1 MHELEQKQIFD
12 DWLHQHKGIL
22 FKIVRAYAFNAHD
35 RDDLFQE
42 IALQLWRSIPEFRGE
57 SKASTWIYRVALYA
71 ASAWTR
77 REQRQPPTKPLDAVA
92 QTLTMTAQPSDPRVD
107 WLYEQIAQ
115 FEPIDRSL
123 CTGNR
128 FCDGGSLFSNRPLGD
143 QEVLSAAKTVARI
156 AAGNAGR
163 RGVEEVRIRFG
174 GLQIG
179 LT

>member
-1 MHELEQKQIFD
+1 MHEREQKQIFD
-12 DWLHQHKGIL
+12 DWLQQHKGIL
-22 FKIVRAYAFNAHD
+22 FKIVRAYAFTAAD
-35 RDDLFQE
+35 QDDLFQE
-42 IALQLWRSIPEFRGE
+42 IALQVWRSIPDFRGE

-123 CTGNR
+123 CLLLL
-128 FCDGGSLFSNRPLGD
+128 DGFSYKEMAELLGIAESNVGVKLHRIK
-143 QEVLSAAKTVARI
+143 QRLVAQSRKEVHHDR
-156 AAGNAGR
+156 
-163 RGVEEVRIRFG
+163 
-174 GLQIG
+174 
-179 LT
+179 

>member
-12 DWLHQHKGIL
+12 GWLHQHKGIL

-57 SKASTWIYRVALYA
+57 SRASTWIYRVALYA

-115 FEPIDRSL
+115 FEPIDRSICL
-123 CTGNR
+123 LML
-128 FCDGGSLFSNRPLGD
+128 DGFSYKEMAEMLGIS
-143 QEVLSAAKTVARI
+143 ESHVGVKIHRI
-156 AAGNAGR
+156 KRWLVGQSQ
-163 RGVEEVRIRFG
+163 EEVQHG
-174 GLQIG
+174 V
-179 LT
+179 

>member
-12 DWLHQHKGIL
+12 GWLHQHKGIL

-57 SKASTWIYRVALYA
+57 SRASTWIYRVALYA

-115 FEPIDRSL
+115 FEPIDRSICL
-123 CTGNR
+123 LML
-128 FCDGGSLFSNRPLGD
+128 DGFSYKEMAEMLGIS
-143 QEVLSAAKTVARI
+143 ESHVGVKIHRI
-156 AAGNAGR
+156 KR
-163 RGVEEVRIRFG
+163 RLVGQSQEEVQHG
-174 GLQIG
+174 V
-179 LT
+179 

>member
-1 MHELEQKQIFD
+1 MREREQKQIFD
-12 DWLHQHKGIL
+12 DWLQRHKGIL
-22 FKIVRAYAFNAHD
+22 FKIVRAYAFTAAD
-35 RDDLFQE
+35 QDDLFQE
-42 IALQLWRSIPEFRGE
+42 IALQVWRSIPDFRGE

-123 CTGNR
+123 CLLL
-128 FCDGGSLFSNRPLGD
+128 FDGFSYKEMAELLGIAESNVGVKLHRIK
-143 QEVLSAAKTVARI
+143 QRLVAQSRKEGQH
-156 AAGNAGR
+156 AR
-163 RGVEEVRIRFG
+163 
-174 GLQIG
+174 
-179 LT
+179 

>member
-115 FEPIDRSL
+115 LESIDRSICL
-123 CTGNR
+123 LML
-128 FCDGGSLFSNRPLGD
+128 DGFNYKEMAEMLGISESNVGVKIHRIKRRLVGQSP
-143 QEVLSAAKTVARI
+143 QEVQH
-156 AAGNAGR
+156 GD
-163 RGVEEVRIRFG
+163 
-174 GLQIG
+174 
-179 LT
+179 